1 MQMVLLDENKFDEF
15 AYNHPNK
22 NFYQTSSYGKMMSKQ
37 GHNSY
42 YLGLVDDF
50 NNVKAATLLIVKNET
65 SDKRKM
71 GYAPRGF
78 LIDWNDT
85 ELVQEFTESLKSFLL
100 KRNFTYVKVDPLIIY
115 KEYNVDLEVINEHSS
130 FVSKLQNLGYVHL
143 GYNDGQ
149 ETNNLRWNSIVKLS
163 RNSNELYSS
172 LSIDGRRKIVEA
184 NYNGNRVYKGNKNDF
199 NMLFQMK
206 TSKSI
211 TLDYLL
217 DYYQFFSN
225 NIEVYFTKFEPVYFV
240 NKSKS
245 LYEKEEIKNQ
255 ELNNML
261 QTGGSNNVDAII
273 NQKLESD
280 KLLNRYKADM
290 QNAIASFQKY
300 PSGIITSGI
309 VVMKYDK
316 TITVISSAV
325 SDLVNDNIS
334 SYLLKWQLIQKY
346 ANEGYEIFDF
356 NGMVKDY
363 KKSSK
368 YIENVELSNTIVEYV
383 GEFDLVINKK
393 SYYTGS
399 KLNPIINWL
408 NTPI

>member
-1 MQMVLLDENKFDEF
+1 MQMILLDENKFDEF

>member
-1 MQMVLLDENKFDEF
+1 MQMILLDENKFDEF

-172 LSIDGRRKIVEA
+172 LSVDGRRKIVEA

-261 QTGGSNNVDAII
+261 QTGGSNNIDAII

-368 YIENVELSNTIVEYV
+368 YLENVELSNTIVEYV

>member
-1 MQMVLLDENKFDEF
+1 MQMVLLDESKFDNF

-22 NFYQTSSYGKMMSKQ
+22 SFYQTSNYGKMMSKQ

-50 NNVKAATLLIVKNET
+50 NNGKAATLLIVKNET
-65 SDKRKM
+65 SDRRKM

-85 ELVQEFTESLKSFLL
+85 ELVKEFTENLKSFLL
-100 KRNFTYVKVDPLIIY
+100 KRNFTYVKIDPLIIY
-115 KEYNVDLEVINEHSS
+115 KEYNTNLETENVWDTFI
-130 FVSKLQNLGYVHL
+130 SKLQSFGYVHL
-143 GYNDGQ
+143 GYNDEQ
-149 ETNNLRWNSIVKLS
+149 ETNNLRWNSLVKL
-163 RNSNELYSS
+163 NKNINELYNS
-172 LSIDGRRKIVEA
+172 LSKEGRKKIFEA
-184 NYNGNRVYKGNKNDF
+184 NYNGNKVYVGSKTDF
-199 NMLFQMK
+199 SMLFKMK
-206 TSKSI
+206 TSKNI

-217 DYYQFFSN
+217 DYYQFFGN
-225 NIEVYFTKFEPVYFV
+225 NIEIYFTKFEPAYFV
-240 NKSKS
+240 NQSKS
-245 LYEKEEIKNQ
+245 LYEKEEIRNQ
-255 ELNNML
+255 ELNSLL
-261 QTGGSNNVDAII
+261 QAANVSNKDAII

-280 KLLNRYKADM
+280 KRLNKYKADM
-290 QNAIASFQKY
+290 QDAIASFQKY
-300 PSGIITSGI
+300 PSGIVTSGI

-316 TITVISSAV
+316 TVTVLSSAI
-325 SDLVNDNIS
+325 SDLIKDNVS

-356 NGMVKDY
+356 NGMIKDY

-368 YIENVELSNTIVEYV
+368 YIENVQLSNTIVEYV

>member
-115 KEYNVDLEVINEHSS
+115 KEYNSNLEETNEHSS

-149 ETNNLRWNSIVKLS
+149 ETNNLRWNSIVKLN
-163 RNSNELYSS
+163 RNSNELYNS
-172 LSIDGRRKIVEA
+172 LSIEGRKKIIEA
-184 NYNGNRVYKGNKNDF
+184 NNNGNRVYKGSKNDF

-225 NIEVYFTKFEPVYFV
+225 NIEVYFTKFEPAHFV

-280 KLLNRYKADM
+280 KLLNKYKADM

-309 VVMKYDK
+309 VIMKYDK

-325 SDLVNDNIS
+325 SDLVENNIS
-334 SYLLKWQLIQKY
+334 SYLLKWQLMQKY

>member
-316 TITVISSAV
+316 TITVISSTV

>member
-115 KEYNVDLEVINEHSS
+115 KEYNSNLEETNEHSS

-149 ETNNLRWNSIVKLS
+149 ETNNLRWNSIVKLN
-163 RNSNELYSS
+163 RNSNELYNS
-172 LSIDGRRKIVEA
+172 LSIEGRKKIIEA
-184 NYNGNRVYKGNKNDF
+184 NNNGNRVYKGSKNDL

-225 NIEVYFTKFEPVYFV
+225 NIEVYFTKFEPAHFV

-280 KLLNRYKADM
+280 KLLNKYKADM

-309 VVMKYDK
+309 VIMKYDK

-325 SDLVNDNIS
+325 SDLVENNIS
-334 SYLLKWQLIQKY
+334 SYLLKWQLMQKY
-346 ANEGYEIFDF
+346 ANEGYETFDF

>member
-115 KEYNVDLEVINEHSS
+115 KEYNSNLEETNEHSS

-149 ETNNLRWNSIVKLS
+149 ETNNLRWNSIVKLN
-163 RNSNELYSS
+163 RNSNELYNS
-172 LSIDGRRKIVEA
+172 LSIEGRKKIIEA
-184 NYNGNRVYKGNKNDF
+184 NNNGNRVYKGSKNDL

-225 NIEVYFTKFEPVYFV
+225 NIEVYFTKFEPAHFV

-280 KLLNRYKADM
+280 KLLNKYKADM

-309 VVMKYDK
+309 VIMKYDK

-325 SDLVNDNIS
+325 SDLVENNIS
-334 SYLLKWQLIQKY
+334 SYLLKWQLMQKY

-363 KKSSK
+363 KKSRK

>member
-115 KEYNVDLEVINEHSS
+115 KEYNSNLEETNEHSS

-149 ETNNLRWNSIVKLS
+149 ETNNLRWNSIVKLN
-163 RNSNELYSS
+163 RNSNELYNS
-172 LSIDGRRKIVEA
+172 LSIEGRKKIIEA
-184 NYNGNRVYKGNKNDF
+184 NNNGNRVYKGSKNDF

-225 NIEVYFTKFEPVYFV
+225 NIEVYFTKFEPAHFV

-280 KLLNRYKADM
+280 KLLNKYKADM

-309 VVMKYDK
+309 VIMKYDK

-325 SDLVNDNIS
+325 SDLVENNIS
-334 SYLLKWQLIQKY
+334 SYLLKWQLMQKY

-363 KKSSK
+363 KKSRK

>member
-115 KEYNVDLEVINEHSS
+115 KEYNSNLEETNEHSS

-149 ETNNLRWNSIVKLS
+149 ETNNLRWNSIVKLN
-163 RNSNELYSS
+163 RNSNELYNS
-172 LSIDGRRKIVEA
+172 LSIE
-184 NYNGNRVYKGNKNDF
+184 
-199 NMLFQMK
+199 
-206 TSKSI
+206 
-211 TLDYLL
+211 
-217 DYYQFFSN
+217 
-225 NIEVYFTKFEPVYFV
+225 
-240 NKSKS
+240 
-245 LYEKEEIKNQ
+245 
-255 ELNNML
+255 
-261 QTGGSNNVDAII
+261 
-273 NQKLESD
+273 
-280 KLLNRYKADM
+280 
-290 QNAIASFQKY
+290 
-300 PSGIITSGI
+300 GI
-309 VVMKYDK
+309 
-316 TITVISSAV
+316 
-325 SDLVNDNIS
+325 
-334 SYLLKWQLIQKY
+334 
-346 ANEGYEIFDF
+346 
-356 NGMVKDY
+356 
-363 KKSSK
+363 
-368 YIENVELSNTIVEYV
+368 
-383 GEFDLVINKK
+383 
-393 SYYTGS
+393 
-399 KLNPIINWL
+399 
-408 NTPI
+408 

>member
-1 MQMVLLDENKFDEF
+1 MQMILLDESKFDEF

-22 NFYQTSSYGKMMSKQ
+22 NFCQTSYYGKMMNKQ

-100 KRNFTYVKVDPLIIY
+100 KRNFTYVKVDPLVTY
-115 KEYNVDLEVINEHSS
+115 KEYNTSLEVKDENNT
-130 FVSKLQNLGYVHL
+130 FVSKLQSMGYVHL

-149 ETNNLRWNSIVKLS
+149 ETNNLRWNSIIKLNKDI
-163 RNSNELYSS
+163 NSLYGS
-172 LSIDGRRKIVEA
+172 LNLDIRKKITKA
-184 NYNGNRVYKGNKNDF
+184 NWNGYKIYKGCKNDF
-199 NMLFQMK
+199 NILFQMK
-206 TSKSI
+206 TSKNI
-211 TLDYLL
+211 TLNYLL
-217 DYYQFFSN
+217 DYYQFFGN
-225 NIEVYFTKFEPVYFV
+225 NIEIYFAKFEPPYYL
-240 NKSKS
+240 NNSKG
-245 LYEKEEIKNQ
+245 LYEKEETRNH
-255 ELNNML
+255 ELSRML
-261 QTGGSNNVDAII
+261 QNYYIKDKDMII
-273 NQKLESD
+273 NQKLSSD
-280 KLLNRYKADM
+280 KLLNEYKSNM
-290 QNAIASFQKY
+290 QDAILAVQKY

-325 SDLVNDNIS
+325 SDLVENNIS

-368 YIENVELSNTIVEYV
+368 YLENVELSNTIVEYV

>member
-115 KEYNVDLEVINEHSS
+115 KEYNSNLEETNEHSS

-149 ETNNLRWNSIVKLS
+149 ETNNLRWNSIVKLN
-163 RNSNELYSS
+163 RNSNELYNS
-172 LSIDGRRKIVEA
+172 LSIEGRKKIIEA
-184 NYNGNRVYKGNKNDF
+184 NKNGKRVYKGSKNDF
-199 NMLFQMK
+199 YMLFQMK

-225 NIEVYFTKFEPVYFV
+225 NIEVYFTKFEPAHFV

-280 KLLNRYKADM
+280 KLLNKYKADM

-309 VVMKYDK
+309 VSMKYDK

-325 SDLVNDNIS
+325 SDLVENNIS
-334 SYLLKWQLIQKY
+334 SYLLKWQLMQKY

>member
-115 KEYNVDLEVINEHSS
+115 KKYNSNLEETNEHSS

-149 ETNNLRWNSIVKLS
+149 ETNNLRWNSIVKLN
-163 RNSNELYSS
+163 RNSNELYNS
-172 LSIDGRRKIVEA
+172 LSIEGRKKIIEA
-184 NYNGNRVYKGNKNDF
+184 NNNGNRVYKGSKNDF

-225 NIEVYFTKFEPVYFV
+225 NIEVYFTKFEPAHFV

-280 KLLNRYKADM
+280 KLLNKYKADM

-309 VVMKYDK
+309 VIMKYDK

-325 SDLVNDNIS
+325 SDLVENNIS
-334 SYLLKWQLIQKY
+334 SYLLKWQLMQKY

-363 KKSSK
+363 KKSRK

>member
-85 ELVQEFTESLKSFLL
+85 ELVQEFTESLKGFLL
-100 KRNFTYVKVDPLIIY
+100 KRNFTYVKVDPLVIY

-149 ETNNLRWNSIVKLS
+149 ETNNLRWNSIVKLN
-163 RNSNELYSS
+163 RNSNELYNS
-172 LSIDGRRKIVEA
+172 LSIEGRKKIIEA
-184 NYNGNRVYKGNKNDF
+184 NNNGNRVYKGSKNDF
-199 NMLFQMK
+199 NLLFQMK

-225 NIEVYFTKFEPVYFV
+225 NIEVYFTKFEPAHFV

-261 QTGGSNNVDAII
+261 QTSGSNNVDAII

-316 TITVISSAV
+316 TITIISSAV
-325 SDLVNDNIS
+325 SDLVENNIS

-368 YIENVELSNTIVEYV
+368 YLENVELSNTIVEYV